1 MQHDR
6 RMARSRMAVQSGGI
20 QAAINYLAANETPQM
35 LIVEASETGP
45 ALMERI
51 ESLAEVCD
59 PNSNVILI
67 GAENDITLYR
77 ELKGLGLSEYF
88 YGDVTTE
95 QIVGAIE
102 SVFSGDTEEH
112 LGSVIAFMGARGGV
126 GSSVLAANAAHRLGQ
141 EFKDDVLLID
151 CDLAFG
157 TAALTCNV
165 QPKQSLAD
173 ALAQPGRLD
182 ETLVERVQ
190 LKVDDYLSLVP
201 APGTLGGDYDID
213 VESFEV
219 LMQIARGMA
228 SYVVLDLPH
237 QWSPWIQDVMLDADN
252 VVLTTTPDL
261 GGMRD
266 TKNIGDIVSRGNRQS
281 ETLHLAL
288 NKVGASRKTEI
299 SAKDFRGQIGYEP
312 LVSIPWDPLVFGTS
326 MNDGKL
332 IDKVPKHTKVMAEI
346 NKLAQTVSGTAPLTK
361 AEAKAKVRQKGGRRS
376 ALSALRFA
384 R

>member
-1 MQHDR
+1 
-6 RMARSRMAVQSGGI
+6 MARSRMAIQSGGI
-20 QAAINYLAANETPQM
+20 KAAVNYLAANETPQM
-35 LIVEASETGP
+35 LIVEATETGQE
-45 ALMERI
+45 LMERI
-51 ESLAEVCD
+51 GSLAEVCD

-67 GAENDITLYR
+67 GAENDISLYR

-88 YGDVTTE
+88 FGSVTTD
-95 QIVGAIE
+95 QIVDAIQ
-102 SVFSGDTEEH
+102 SVFSGETEGH

-126 GSSVLAANAAHRLGQ
+126 GSSVLAANTAQRLGQ

-182 ETLVERVQ
+182 ETLVERVK

-201 APGTLGGDYDID
+201 APGTLGGDFDID

-228 SYVVLDLPH
+228 SYVVVDLPH
-237 QWSPWIQDVMLDADN
+237 LWAPWVQDVMLDAAN
-252 VVLTTTPDL
+252 VVITTVPDL
-261 GGMRD
+261 AGMRD
-266 TKNIGDIVSRGNRQS
+266 TKNIGDVISRGNKQAANLR
-281 ETLHLAL
+281 LAL

-299 SAKDFRGQIGYEP
+299 SAKDFRAQIGYEP
-312 LVSIPWDPLVFGTS
+312 VVSIPWDPIVFGTA
-326 MNDGKL
+326 MNDGKML
-332 IDKVPKHTKVMAEI
+332 DKVPKGAKITAEI
-346 NKLAQTVSGTAPLTK
+346 TKLAQVVSGAAPLSKAETK
-361 AEAKAKVRQKGGRRS
+361 AKMKQRGGKRS